1 MHVRRLIE
9 RLLGRLRQQ
18 GGFTMV
24 TVMGVMMTGTAFT
37 AAAIAAADG
46 DILPASDDA
55 DQKKALG
62 AAEAGVNDYQF
73 RLDRDLTY
81 WSKCATSPAPSAV
94 NQPWNGTGTDPRRWR
109 NVPGS
114 ASKYAIELL
123 PANGNTSCNTAQPE
137 NSMIDATSNTFR
149 IRATG
154 VAAKAKRSLVATFK
168 RRSFLD
174 YVYFTDIETA
184 DPTFL
189 AGQGGYATWSAQ
201 NCLRWWRDGRGN
213 GLYTASNPD
222 KRCSEINFASGE
234 NIKGPF
240 HTNDEILACGTPTF
254 GERADDPIEVSGP
267 GASQSTPG
275 WRACPQQP
283 GTQPNFVGA
292 WRPRAPVLQ
301 LPLSNSK
308 LKQIADPAYR
318 FTGVTTIELQ
328 GSTLRVNG
336 VTKAWP
342 ANGVIYVDQSGTGCT
357 HAYNLYDAYESYT
370 GSNQC
375 ANVVVKGNYA
385 KDLTIA
391 AARDIIINGDVTR
404 DAGTPSMLGLIANQF
419 VRVYHPVTNMSTSN
433 ETCNEG
439 NGPYGNAIG
448 TNRRIDAA
456 MLSLTHVFV
465 VDHYF
470 CGTPRGQ
477 LTVNGGIAQKF
488 RGAVGTFNAST
499 GNPSTGFQ
507 KNYVYDRRLRN
518 REPPFFLDPVQAS
531 WSVLKQTEQIP
542 AR

>member
-1 MHVRRLIE
+1 MHVRHLIE
-9 RLLGRLRQQ
+9 LVLERLRRQD
-18 GGFTMV
+18 GFTMV
-24 TVMGVMMTGTAFT
+24 TVIGVMMTGTLFT
-37 AAAIAAADG
+37 AAAVAAADG
-46 DILPASDDA
+46 DILSSSDDA

-81 WSKCATSPAPSAV
+81 WSKCATPAAPSAV
-94 NQPWNGTGTDPRRWR
+94 NQKWNGTGADPRRWR

-114 ASKYAIELL
+114 ASKYTIELL

-154 VAAKAKRSLVATFK
+154 VSAKAKRSLVATFK

-184 DPTFL
+184 DPAFL
-189 AGQGGYATWSAQ
+189 AGSANGYATWSAQ
-201 NCLRWWRDGRGN
+201 RCLKWWRDGRGN
-213 GLYTASNPD
+213 ELHTPSNPD
-222 KRCSEINFASGE
+222 RRCSEINFASGE

-240 HTNDEILACGTPTF
+240 HTNDEILICGTPTF
-254 GERADDPIEVSGP
+254 GERTDDLVEVSGP
-267 GASQSTPG
+267 GLNQSGQG
-275 WRACPQQP
+275 WRGNSSC
-283 GTQPNFVGA
+283 GGNNPNIVGA
-292 WRPRAPVLQ
+292 WRPRSPVLQ
-301 LPLSNSK
+301 LPLSNAK
-308 LKQIADPAYR
+308 LKQIAEPAYR

-328 GSTLRVNG
+328 GTTMKVNG
-336 VTKAWP
+336 ITKDWP
-342 ANGVIYVDQSGTGCT
+342 SNGVIYVDQSGSSCT
-357 HAYNLYDAYESYT
+357 RAYNLYNAYETYT

-375 ANVVVKGNYA
+375 ANVVVKGNYS

-391 AARDIIINGDVTR
+391 SARDIIVNGDITR
-404 DAGTPSMLGLIANQF
+404 NTGTPSMLGLVANQF
-419 VRVYHPVTNMSTSN
+419 VRVYHPVKDMDTEDEN
-433 ETCNEG
+433 CNEG
-439 NGPYGNAIG
+439 NGPYGNAVG

-456 MLSLTHVFV
+456 ILSLTHVFV

-470 CGTPRGQ
+470 CGADLGT

-488 RGAVGTFNAST
+488 RGAVGLVNGS
-499 GNPSTGFQ
+499 GYS
-507 KNYVYDRRLRN
+507 KNYVYDRRLKN
-518 REPPFFLDPVQAS
+518 REPPHFMDPVQAS